1 MTTATSTFEIKEWSD
16 SVWDD
21 APGAKLGRARLRK
34 VFHGEIEGTS
44 VAEILTAHTDTP
56 AAYVGLERLAVSVH
70 GKTGT
75 FVLHHNAGALPDGR
89 PSASWTIVAG
99 SGTGALA
106 GISGSGQ
113 ITRHPDGAHSFV
125 LDYQLP
131 EAPR

>member
-1 MTTATSTFEIKEWSD
+1 MATAKSTFEIQEWSD

-21 APGAKLGRARLRK
+21 APGAKLGHARLRK
-34 VFHGEIEGTS
+34 AFHGEIQGTS

-56 AAYVGLERLAVSVH
+56 AAYVGLERLSVSVH
-70 GKTGT
+70 GKSGT
-75 FVLHHNAGALPDGR
+75 FVLHHSAGVSPDGQ
-89 PSASWTIVAG
+89 PTASWTIVAN

-106 GISGSGQ
+106 GISGAGQ

-131 EAPR
+131 ETPR